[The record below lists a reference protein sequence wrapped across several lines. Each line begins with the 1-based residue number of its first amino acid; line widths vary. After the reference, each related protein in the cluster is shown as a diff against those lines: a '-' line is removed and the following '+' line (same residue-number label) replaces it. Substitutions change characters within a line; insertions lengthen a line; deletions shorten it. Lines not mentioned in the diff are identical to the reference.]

1 MRALVV
7 ISLMCYTLSLICVV
21 IMVVM
26 GTFSGLSVVDHRT
39 VCLSRL
45 LGWGLMFSLN
55 LSIDAFWGLNVVF
68 RCVTAGGAFSVSCF
82 SNARSLSL
90 SVYSVCLALSVYFSV
105 GTTVVDFTPIN
116 TLTVHWTQH
125 FFSGGFDHGSL
136 VVMVVVIAFV

>member
-1 MRALVV
+1 
-7 ISLMCYTLSLICVV
+7 
-21 IMVVM
+21 
-26 GTFSGLSVVDHRT
+26 
-39 VCLSRL
+39 
-45 LGWGLMFSLN
+45 MFSLN
-55 LSIDAFWGLNVVF
+55 LSISLDAFWGLNVVF
-68 RCVTAGGAFSVSCF
+68 RCVTAGGAFSVSC
-82 SNARSLSL
+82 SRTRSLSL